1 MYSIYL
7 LGPNL
12 KHLFQFVDSKL
23 TQRILSQ
30 ARRQQQELEDEVGTL
45 EGGQK
50 QSRVSLGDEQSDHS
64 EHSDVETDN
73 ADYGNP
79 VSNFQST
86 TTNFQLASI
95 FTYSIC
101 KYSFTQFLTTKDR
114 LEIYS
119 LALPGFVLNKSLVG

>member
-12 KHLFQFVDSKL
+12 KHTFQFVDSKL

-86 TTNFQLASI
+86 ITNFQLASI
-95 FTYSIC
+95 FIV
-101 KYSFTQFLTTKDR
+101 SFVNT
-114 LEIYS
+114 
-119 LALPGFVLNKSLVG
+119 ALQKF